1 MLNAKKSKLERKSA
15 KTSTELLAKIN
26 NTTTISKALTK
37 RPDSKVKKSRGGARE
52 GAGRPKGSGKLG
64 DTTSLRVP
72 NFALASLKA
81 ARDAIIDGTTPADAP
96 PPSLEL
102 FDTSVAAGFATPSED
117 HGSRSIDLY
126 SLFSPKPESTFLI
139 KISGWSLREAG
150 IHDGDYLLVDRSI
163 EPRSGHIVVAHIEGQ
178 GLVAKR
184 LRIDKHGTFLDSANA
199 EFEPIRLG
207 EGSNA
212 QIWGVARAK
221 AGLLI

>member
-1 MLNAKKSKLERKSA
+1 MSNDRKSTISRKPA

-26 NTTTISKALTK
+26 NTTMIAKSASKHSG
-37 RPDSKVKKSRGGARE
+37 PEIKKSRGGTRE

-81 ARDAIIDGTTPADAP
+81 ARDAIIAGTPPADAP
-96 PPSLEL
+96 PPLLEL
-102 FDTSVAAGFATPSED
+102 FDTSVSAGFATPSED

-163 EPRSGHIVVAHIEGQ
+163 EPRSGHIVVAYIEGQ

-184 LRIDKHGTFLDSANA
+184 LRIDKQGTFLDSANA